1 MEKYKGNTF
10 FSKTIKKFTLYREN
24 MAFRIAVVD
33 KDKCKPEKCNKEC
46 LSFCPVARNGID
58 IIKIGLK
65 ATIEEEH
72 CIGCGICVKKC
83 PFNAITIINITHE
96 VGKLV
101 HQYGVNE
108 FRLFNLPIP
117 KEGNVVG
124 LLGKNG
130 IGKTTSLQ
138 ILTGRVVPN
147 LGKLESEPEWSEV
160 IKLFRG
166 SELQHYLEQLS
177 EGNIN
182 SVYKVQFIEAIPR
195 VYNGKKVKELLKHGK
210 KEFIEKFSLEHLLE
224 REVQQLSGGE
234 LQRLA
239 LASAL
244 SHSADFY
251 FIDEPSSF
259 LDIKQRLN
267 MAMIVKD
274 FSENKNVMV
283 VEHDLI
289 TLDYLADYVH
299 IFHGVEG
306 AYGVVS
312 NIYHARRGINN
323 YIEGFI
329 KEENLR
335 IRDYALNFTYLKEEK
350 KNLPLLLEYPAITK
364 TYKGFKLTI
373 DKGDVKKG
381 EVLGI
386 LGENG
391 IGKTTFLK
399 ILAGKEKD
407 DGELMNIN
415 LSISYK
421 PQHIHYDYE
430 GSVESYLY
438 ETMNI
443 TDEIKTL
450 LMKPLD
456 IEKFMHKQVNN
467 LSGGEMQRLAII
479 ECFAKDADLYLLDEP
494 SAYLDVE
501 QRIHFSKIIRSFIE
515 QTNKTAIVVEHDLL
529 MLSSISDRVILFEGI
544 PGKEGKAYAPMPF
557 VEALNTFLK
566 KIGITLR
573 VDEETKRPRINK
585 PGSTK
590 DIDMKHRNIY
600 FEGF

>member
-1 MEKYKGNTF
+1 
-10 FSKTIKKFTLYREN
+10 
-24 MAFRIAVVD
+24 MAFRIAVID
-33 KDKCKPEKCNKEC
+33 KDKCKPHQCNMEC
-46 LSFCPVARNGID
+46 LNFCPVARNGVD
-58 IIKIGLK
+58 IIKIEAK
-65 ATIEEEH
+65 ATINEEQ
-72 CIGCGICVKKC
+72 CIGCGICAKKC
-83 PFNAITIINITHE
+83 PFNAITIINLTHE

-101 HQYGVNE
+101 HQYGLNE

-117 KEGNVVG
+117 KEGSVVG

-138 ILTGRVVPN
+138 ILTGTVVPN
-147 LGKLESEPEWSEV
+147 LGNFDKQGKWSEA

-166 SELQHYLEQLS
+166 SNLQYYLERLS
-177 EGNIN
+177 EGKIK
-182 SVYKVQFIEAIPR
+182 SVYKVQFIEAVPR
-195 VYNGKKVKELLKHGK
+195 VYKGKKVKELIKHGK
-210 KEFIEKFSLEHLLE
+210 QEFIEKFGLQNILD
-224 REVQQLSGGE
+224 REVQHLSGGE
-234 LQRLA
+234 LQRLV

-259 LDIKQRLN
+259 LDIKQRFN
-267 MAMIVKD
+267 MAMVVKE

-283 VEHDLI
+283 VEHDLV
-289 TLDYLADYVH
+289 TLDYLADYIH

-312 NIYHARRGINN
+312 NIYHARRGINS

-335 IRDYALNFTYLKEEK
+335 IREYALNFTYLKEEK
-350 KNLPLLLEYPAITK
+350 KNLPILFEYPTLTK
-364 TYKGFKLTI
+364 SYEGFKLRI
-373 DKGDVKKG
+373 EKGEIKKG
-381 EVLGI
+381 EVIGI

-399 ILAGKEKD
+399 MLAGKEND
-407 DGELMNIN
+407 DNKSLSLN
-415 LSISYK
+415 LTISYK
-421 PQHIHYDYE
+421 PQHIRYDYE
-430 GSVESYLY
+430 GSVETYLY
-438 ETMNI
+438 ETI
-443 TDEIKTL
+443 TVTDEVKTL
-450 LMKPLD
+450 LIKPLD
-456 IEKFMHKQVNN
+456 INKFMHKQVNK
-467 LSGGEMQRLAII
+467 LSGGEMQRLAIV

-501 QRIHFSKIIRSFIE
+501 QRIHFSKIIRSFVE
-515 QTNKTAIVVEHDLL
+515 QTGKTAMVVEHDLL
-529 MLSSISDRVILFEGI
+529 MLSSISDRVILFEGS

-557 VEALNTFLK
+557 VKALNIFLK
-566 KIGITLR
+566 NIGITLR

-590 DIDMKHRNIY
+590 DVEMKHRNIY

>member
-1 MEKYKGNTF
+1 
-10 FSKTIKKFTLYREN
+10 

-33 KDKCKPEKCNKEC
+33 KDKCKPDKCNKEC
-46 LSFCPVARNGID
+46 LNFCPVARNGID
-58 IIKIGLK
+58 IIKIGVK
-65 ATIEEEH
+65 AIIEEEH

-108 FRLFNLPIP
+108 FRLFNLPVP
-117 KEGNVVG
+117 KEGSVVG

-138 ILTGRVVPN
+138 ILTGRLVPN
-147 LGKLESEPEWSEV
+147 LGKLESEPAWKDV

-166 SELQHYLEQLS
+166 SELQHYLERLS
-177 EGNIN
+177 EGKIN

-195 VYNGKKVKELLKHGK
+195 VYKGKKVKELLKHGK
-210 KEFIEKFSLEHLLE
+210 KEFIEKFALEHLLE

-335 IRDYALNFTYLKEEK
+335 IRDYALNFAYLKEEK
-350 KNLPLLLEYPAITK
+350 KNLPMLLEYPAFTK
-364 TYKGFKLTI
+364 TYEGFKLTI

-407 DGELMNIN
+407 DEGLMTLD

-438 ETMNI
+438 EMLRI

-456 IEKFMHKQVNN
+456 VEKFMHKQVSN
-467 LSGGEMQRLAII
+467 LSGGEMQRLAIV
-479 ECFAKDADLYLLDEP
+479 ECFARDADLYLLDEP

-515 QTNKTAIVVEHDLL
+515 QTHKTAIVVEHDLL
-529 MLSSISDRVILFEGI
+529 MLSSISDRVILFEGV
-544 PGKEGKAYAPMPF
+544 PGKKGRAYSPMPF
-557 VEALNTFLK
+557 VEALNAFLK
-566 KIGITLR
+566 NIGITLR

-590 DIDMKHRNIY
+590 DIDMKHRHVY

>member
-1 MEKYKGNTF
+1 
-10 FSKTIKKFTLYREN
+10 

-33 KDKCKPEKCNKEC
+33 KDKCKPDKCNKEC
-46 LSFCPVARNGID
+46 LNFCPVARNGID
-58 IIKIGLK
+58 IIKIGVK
-65 ATIEEEH
+65 AIIEEEH

-108 FRLFNLPIP
+108 FRLFNLPVP

-138 ILTGRVVPN
+138 ILTGRLVPN
-147 LGKLESEPEWSEV
+147 LGKLESEPAWKDV

-166 SELQHYLEQLS
+166 SELQHYLERLS
-177 EGNIN
+177 EGKIN

-195 VYNGKKVKELLKHGK
+195 VYKGKKVKELLKHGK
-210 KEFIEKFSLEHLLE
+210 KEFIEKFALEHLLE

-335 IRDYALNFTYLKEEK
+335 IRDYALNFAYLKEEK
-350 KNLPLLLEYPAITK
+350 KNLPMLLEYPAFTK
-364 TYKGFKLTI
+364 TYEGFKLTI

-407 DGELMNIN
+407 DEELMTLD

-438 ETMNI
+438 EMLRI

-456 IEKFMHKQVNN
+456 VEKFMHKQVSN
-467 LSGGEMQRLAII
+467 LSGGEMQRLAIV
-479 ECFAKDADLYLLDEP
+479 ECFARDADLYLLDEP

-515 QTNKTAIVVEHDLL
+515 QTHKTAIVVEHDLL
-529 MLSSISDRVILFEGI
+529 MLSSISDRVILFEGV
-544 PGKEGKAYAPMPF
+544 PSKKGRAYSPMPF
-557 VEALNTFLK
+557 VEALNAFLK
-566 KIGITLR
+566 NIGITLR

-590 DIDMKHRNIY
+590 DIDMKHRHVY